1 MIRAL
6 ACASLFGLLLS
17 SPLPA
22 QVRGPVELAGAAV
35 PGEAARLAY
44 GSDPVQFGELRV
56 PATAGPHPV
65 AIVVHGGCWLAQLGN
80 LDPRAV
86 ALDNMRPLSAAL
98 VEAGIATWN
107 IEYRRVGNG
116 GGWPTTF
123 HDVANAADHLQRI
136 ARDYQ
141 LDLGRII
148 AVGHSS
154 GGHLA
159 MWLATRP
166 RLPSDSELYAADPL
180 RLIGVASLDGPADLQ
195 TMHPLEERVCGSPV
209 VTELMGGR
217 PDELPARYRET
228 SPIEL
233 LPLGVRQA
241 VFAGRMFAEH
251 ARSYET
257 AAVEAG
263 DRVES
268 VIDGT
273 AGHFVFIDPES
284 AMWPQVLRR
293 IQWLLAPE

>member
-1 MIRAL
+1 
-6 ACASLFGLLLS
+6 
-17 SPLPA
+17 
-22 QVRGPVELAGAAV
+22 LAGAAV